1 MQITVTLPNQL
12 TSLKGGSTFNR
23 LFYRQR
29 NKRFRGLLSE
39 TLQPGRVL
47 LEPPP
52 HPPPPSELR
61 RPLGSVNTCELWMV
75 GFPQTTSQVL
85 FYAGTDVLFCDPRL
99 SKSLGSGCT
108 RRLRSASPEPSA
120 QALITLGQ
128 QFLLAS
134 TFPITSPK
142 GGLPDSSAL
151 CVLPPGTSRLQ

>member
-1 MQITVTLPNQL
+1 MGALLIGYFTDKETKGLEVFCLRPSNQD
-12 TSLKGGSTFNR
+12 
-23 LFYRQR
+23 
-29 NKRFRGLLSE
+29 GL
-39 TLQPGRVL
+39 L

-61 RPLGSVNTCELWMV
+61 RPLGSANTCELWMV

-108 RRLRSASPEPSA
+108 RWLRSASPEPSA